1 VRPVTLE
8 RIALPEPGEGYP
20 WSLPL
25 LRSTRSIAL
34 DPRMTLL
41 VGENGSGKS
50 TLLEATAIAAEL
62 PTAGAHDLAQD
73 PTLDALR
80 PFAAAL
86 RLSWTARS
94 RRGLFLRAEDYFGYV
109 QRHQVQQATLR
120 SEAERVAHEAAGTFE
135 LERQRRMAP
144 FLGPARAADAR
155 YGGDLDARSHGE
167 SFLAFFQA
175 RFGGRGLYL
184 LDEPEAA
191 LSPLRQLALVA
202 LLREATERGAQFVI
216 ATHAPI
222 LMAFPGATILQL
234 THDDLRPARFDDVEA
249 VRTLRAFLSDPEG
262 FVRRL

>member
-1 VRPVTLE
+1 MTLE
-8 RIALPEPGEGYP
+8 RVGLPAPGEDHP

-25 LRSTRSIAL
+25 LRSTRAIDL

-50 TLLEATAIAAEL
+50 TLLEALALAVDV
-62 PTAGAHDLAQD
+62 PTAGAHDLTRD

-109 QRHQVQQATLR
+109 QRHRAQQAELR
-120 SEAERVAHEAAGTFE
+120 AEAERVAHESADVFE
-135 LERQRRMAP
+135 LERERRMAP

-167 SFLAFFQA
+167 SFLAFFKA
-175 RFGGRGLYL
+175 RLRGGGLYL

-234 THDDLRPARFDDVEA
+234 ADDGARPARFDDLDA
-249 VRTLRAFLSDPEG
+249 VRTLRAFLADPEG

>member
-1 VRPVTLE
+1 MTLE
-8 RIALPEPGEGYP
+8 RVGLPAPGEGFP

-25 LRSTRSIAL
+25 LRATRAIDL
-34 DPRMTLL
+34 DPRMTLF

-50 TLLEATAIAAEL
+50 TLLEAIALATDV

-86 RLSWTARS
+86 HLSWTARS

-109 QRHQVQQATLR
+109 QRHRLQQATLLA
-120 SEAERVAHEAAGTFE
+120 EAARVAREATDTFQ
-135 LERQRRMAP
+135 LERERRMAP

-167 SFLAFFQA
+167 SFLAYFRA
-175 RFGGRGLYL
+175 RLGGRGLYL

-202 LLREATERGAQFVI
+202 LLREATERGAQFVV
-216 ATHAPI
+216 ATHSPI
-222 LMAFPGATILQL
+222 LMAFPRATILQL
-234 THDDLRPARFDDVEA
+234 ADDGVRPARFDDLEA
-249 VRTLRAFLSDPEG
+249 VRTLLAFLSDPDG

>member
-1 VRPVTLE
+1 MTLE
-8 RIALPEPGEGYP
+8 RVGLPAPGEGYP

-25 LRSTRSIAL
+25 LRSTSTIAL
-34 DPRMTLL
+34 DPRVTLL

-50 TLLEATAIAAEL
+50 TLIEAIALATEV
-62 PTAGAHDLAQD
+62 PTAGAHDLAHD

-109 QRHQVQQATLR
+109 QRHRTQQAALR
-120 SEAERVAHEAAGTFE
+120 REAERVAHEAADTFQ
-135 LERQRRMAP
+135 LERERRMAP

-167 SFLAFFQA
+167 SFLAFFRA
-175 RFGGRGLYL
+175 RLGGRGLYL

-234 THDDLRPARFDDVEA
+234 ADDELLPARFDDLEA
-249 VRTLRAFLSDPEG
+249 VRTLRAFLSDPDG
-262 FVRRL
+262 FIRRL